1 MKIKILCISV
11 LALCLLPLLEVK
23 AQQPSSAG
31 DSEVTFKKSKMTM
44 FEGKKAKDIQVE
56 LAFVAKSK
64 LVVRKAGAPVIE
76 VPYTAIQRVTYEYS
90 QRRRI
95 GEGAV
100 VMVFSPAAGAVMM
113 FVKTKTHWLAVEYSQ
128 GDLPK
133 TLVVQLDKKEYEQ
146 VLTTAEAEM
155 GRKVERIEGG
165 GGIANPTA
173 GSHDLSETVDYP
185 LEKVT
190 AAAKA
195 AMEEHGCLVKTEK
208 TGQLECKRPFGQ
220 KVAGSFGGEN
230 IKIKLAA
237 EGSRTKVAIETDKT
251 FRGGAYQKNWSKPVF
266 DSMMKRL
273 TAARKDSPAKLQP

>member
-1 MKIKILCISV
+1 MKSEVV
-11 LALCLLPLLEVK
+11 LATLILFCLLFPSGVE
-23 AQQPSSAG
+23 AQQAAGVPPSTDVA
-31 DSEVTFKKSKMTM
+31 FKKSKMTM

-95 GEGAV
+95 GEGAAI
-100 VMVFSPAAGAVMM
+100 MLLSPAAGAVVM
-113 FVKTKTHWLAVEYSQ
+113 FVKTKTHWLAIEYSQ
-128 GDLPK
+128 ADQPK
-133 TLVVQLDKKEYEQ
+133 TLVIQLDKNEYEQ
-146 VLTTAEAEM
+146 VLATAEAEI
-155 GRKVERIEGG
+155 RKKVEHIEGS

-173 GSHDLSETVDYP
+173 GSHDISETVDYP

-195 AMEEHGCLVKTEK
+195 AMEEHGCLLKAK
-208 TGQLECKRPFGQ
+208 NPDRLECNRPHGQ

-230 IKIKLAA
+230 LKIRFAA
-237 EGSRTKVAIETDKT
+237 EGSRTKVEIETDKT
-251 FRGGAYQKNWSKPVF
+251 FRGRAYQKNWSKPVF
-266 DSMMKRL
+266 DSMMKKL
-273 TAARKDSPAKLQP
+273 TAIK